1 MVQPARFTR
10 DPELTEVYWRVREGL
25 HGLLGKLRPRGT
37 SLMIEDVCV
46 APERIAEAAADVRE
60 LLGRHGFLPG
70 VAGHAS
76 AGNLHFML
84 TPTFTDPADRDRYEA
99 FMGDLVDLIV
109 DKYDGSL
116 KAEHGTGLNMAPYV
130 EREWGAKAT
139 EMMWRIK
146 ALADP
151 AGVLAP
157 GVLLNRD
164 PGVHLQN
171 LKSTPPI
178 EEVADTCVECGF
190 CEPVCPSR
198 HLTTTPRQRIVLRRE
213 MARQACRV
221 AGAARRCS
229 TSTNTTRSRRA
240 PWTARACSPARSGID
255 TGQAREGAARPA
267 AHCPRGAARPGGRP
281 PLGRCRAGR
290 ARRPAGA
297 EAPVRGATRLLRSRG
312 QSRAVRRLGTRHAPP
327 GAAAPGD
334 AARRARRP
342 CICRHA

>member
-1 MVQPARFTR
+1 MLAGRPVVQPAQFTR

-213 MARQACRV
+213 MARQAPGSPV
-221 AGAARRCS
+221 
-229 TSTNTTRSRRA
+229 TRA
-240 PWTARACSPARSGID
+240 LLDEYEYDALETCAVDGTCMLACPLGID
-255 TGQAREGAARPA
+255 TGKLVKELRARQHTAREERFALMLARRWA
-267 AHCPRGAARPGGRP
+267 GVERGA
-281 PLGRCRAGR
+281 RAALR
-290 ARRPAGA
+290 V
-297 EAPVRGATRLLRSRG
+297 EAPVRARDTP
-312 QSRAVRRLGTRHAPP
+312 A
-327 GAAAPGD
+327 
-334 AARRARRP
+334 AARRSATS
-342 CICRHA
+342 

>member
-46 APERIAEAAADVRE
+46 APERIAEAAADIRE
-60 LLGRHGFLPG
+60 LLARHGFLPG

-164 PGVHLQN
+164 PGVHLRN

-213 MARQACRV
+213 MARQAPGSPV
-221 AGAARRCS
+221 AACAARRV
-229 TSTNTTRSRRA
+229 RVRRA
-240 PWTARACSPARSGID
+240 RDVRGGRHVHARLPARNRHR
-255 TGQAREGAARPA
+255 QAREGAARAPA
-267 AHCPRGAARPGGRP
+267 HGPRGAGRPRCSPGAGRGSSAARARPARRSAAARRDAHCCGQRSATSWCPPGGRDMP
-281 PLGRCRAGR
+281 
-290 ARRPAGA
+290 RP
-297 EAPVRGATRLLRSRG
+297 R
-312 QSRAVRRLGTRHAPP
+312 
-327 GAAAPGD
+327 AAAAGH
-334 AARRARRP
+334 ARARARRP

>member
-1 MVQPARFTR
+1 MLAGRPVVQPAQFTR

-46 APERIAEAAADVRE
+46 PPERIAEAAADVRE

-164 PGVHLQN
+164 PGRA
-171 LKSTPPI
+171 PAEP
-178 EEVADTCVECGF
+178 EVDAADRGGG
-190 CEPVCPSR
+190 
-198 HLTTTPRQRIVLRRE
+198 RQLRGVRVLR
-213 MARQACRV
+213 
-221 AGAARRCS
+221 AGVPEP
-229 TSTNTTRSRRA
+229 A
-240 PWTARACSPARSGID
+240 PHD
-255 TGQAREGAARPA
+255 D
-267 AHCPRGAARPGGRP
+267 
-281 PLGRCRAGR
+281 
-290 ARRPAGA
+290 
-297 EAPVRGATRLLRSRG
+297 
-312 QSRAVRRLGTRHAPP
+312 
-327 GAAAPGD
+327 AAAANR
-334 AARRARRP
+334 AAP
-342 CICRHA
+342 